1 VTPYY
6 DHAGI
11 TLYHGDCREILPELG
26 QQFQTVLT
34 DPPYGKVRGDFD
46 QAWTNRRA
54 MLADVTQWR
63 DAIVDRMTANATL
76 WWFAWPSLAGMIEA
90 HIAEKLN
97 PLAHVVWKKPS
108 AFVHKY
114 HAEDARSPVPETER
128 ILMFEQYG
136 ADSWALGETGYAH
149 KCDEARGSVFEPLRA
164 YLDGERQRAG
174 ISVTEIEQQLKTSGT
189 GRKTGANHWYQR
201 VQWQLPTESCYL
213 WLRGLLG
220 SEFLRR
226 EYEDLRREYE
236 DLRREYE
243 DLRREYEDLRRE
255 YEDLRRYFAMK
266 TGQPKTDIWEFPIA
280 TADERLGHPTPKPL
294 ALIRFMVDISA
305 RPGSTILD
313 PFAGSGTTLVAAKL
327 EGRKAIGIEIN
338 ERYCEIAASRLAQG
352 VLF

>member
-1 VTPYY
+1 MTVTPYFEQ
-6 DHAGI
+6 DGV
-11 TLYHGDCREILPELG
+11 TLYHGDCREILQGLG
-26 QQFQTVLT
+26 QQFQTVMT

-97 PLAHVVWKKPS
+97 PLAHVVWKKPAS
-108 AFVHKY
+108 LAQKHCPEGRR
-114 HAEDARSPVPETER
+114 APGPETER

-149 KCDEARGSVFEPLRA
+149 KCDEARGLVFEPLRA
-164 YLDGERQRAG
+164 YLAGERDRAG
-174 ISVTEIEQQLKTSGT
+174 FTTRQVAEAYQQ
-189 GRKTGANHWYQR
+189 KTGSRTVTGMAGHWFEA
-201 VQWQLPTESCYL
+201 VQWALPTQENYT

-220 SEFLRR
+220 DDF
-226 EYEDLRREYE
+226 
-236 DLRREYE
+236 
-243 DLRREYEDLRRE
+243 LRREYEDLRRE
-255 YEDLRRYFAMK
+255 YEDLRRYFALK

-294 ALIRFMVDISA
+294 ALMRFMVDISV
-305 RPGSTILD
+305 RPGTAILD
-313 PFAGSGTTLVAAKL
+313 PFAGSGTTLLAARL
-327 EGRKAIGIEIN
+327 EGRQAVGIEIS
-338 ERYCEIAASRLAQG
+338 ERYCEIAANRLRQKL
-352 VLF
+352 LF

>member
-1 VTPYY
+1 MTPYHES
-6 DHAGI
+6 DGV
-11 TLYHGDCREILPELG
+11 TLYHGDCREILPQLG
-26 QQFQTVLT
+26 QQFQTVMT

-46 QAWTNRRA
+46 KAWTNRRA

-76 WWFAWPSLAGMIEA
+76 WWFAWPSLAGLIEA

-149 KCDEARGSVFEPLRA
+149 KCDEARGLVFEPLRA
-164 YLDGERQRAG
+164 YLAGERDRAG
-174 ISVTEIEQQLKTSGT
+174 FTTRQVAEAYQQ
-189 GRKTGANHWYQR
+189 KTGSRTVTGMAGHWFES
-201 VQWQLPTESCYL
+201 VQWSLPTEENYH
-213 WLRGLLG
+213 WLRNLFGG
-220 SEFLRR
+220 DF
-226 EYEDLRREYE
+226 LRREYE

-255 YEDLRRYFAMK
+255 YEDLRRYFDLK

-294 ALIRFMVDISA
+294 ALMRFMVDISV
-305 RPGSTILD
+305 RPGTAVLD
-313 PFAGSGTTLVAAKL
+313 PFAGSGTTLLAAKL
-327 EGRKAIGIEIN
+327 EGRKAVGIEIS
-338 ERYCEIAASRLAQG
+338 EEYCEIAANRLRQRL
-352 VLF
+352 LF